1 MTYSEFILKYPYI
14 DLIMGFAPVV
24 VAILAIFINNW
35 RSGVRDKKNKR
46 SDIIV
51 KYENTL
57 IEKVSA
63 VDYALDE
70 LEKNFRKIM
79 FCYNVEELEN
89 LLENYKRNKSEV
101 LKCNVELYN
110 YSFCTSDI
118 LYEKVN
124 AKDTIKDVETIVEY
138 INRMVG
144 NRMFEQEL
152 KKIKEENVEGI
163 KEIEKEIADIKA
175 RIQVDVKRIMS
186 KTLEMLK

>member
-46 SDIIV
+46 IDIIV

-70 LEKNFRKIM
+70 LKKKFRKIM
-79 FCYNVEELEN
+79 SCYNVEELEN
-89 LLENYKRNKSEV
+89 LLESYGHNKSEV
-101 LKCNVELYN
+101 LKCNAELYN

-124 AKDTIKDVETIVEY
+124 AKDAIKDVENIVEH
-138 INRMVG
+138 IDRMVG

-152 KKIKEENVEGI
+152 EKIKEENVEGI

-175 RIQVDVKRIMS
+175 RIQADVKRIMS

>member
-1 MTYSEFILKYPYI
+1 M
-14 DLIMGFAPVV
+14 
-24 VAILAIFINNW
+24 
-35 RSGVRDKKNKR
+35 
-46 SDIIV
+46 
-51 KYENTL
+51 
-57 IEKVSA
+57 
-63 VDYALDE
+63 
-70 LEKNFRKIM
+70 
-79 FCYNVEELEN
+79 
-89 LLENYKRNKSEV
+89 
-101 LKCNVELYN
+101 
-110 YSFCTSDI
+110 
-118 LYEKVN
+118 N

>member
-1 MTYSEFILKYPYI
+1 I
-14 DLIMGFAPVV
+14 G
-24 VAILAIFINNW
+24 
-35 RSGVRDKKNKR
+35 
-46 SDIIV
+46 
-51 KYENTL
+51 
-57 IEKVSA
+57 
-63 VDYALDE
+63 
-70 LEKNFRKIM
+70 
-79 FCYNVEELEN
+79 
-89 LLENYKRNKSEV
+89 NYKRNKSEV

>member
-35 RSGVRDKKNKR
+35 RSGVRDKKNK
-46 SDIIV
+46 
-51 KYENTL
+51 L

-124 AKDTIKDVETIVEY
+124 AKDTIKDVETIVVY